1 MAGFNVKAM
10 KKGCFITMEGVDG
23 SGKTTQ
29 LQLTARYLL
38 DRGYEVVTTREPG
51 GTKLAERIRNIVLD
65 ADAAVNPRTEVLLY
79 LAARAEHV
87 EKVIRPALEEGKIV
101 LCDRFADSTMVYQGF
116 VRGVEIDKVKALC
129 AFAADNVQPE
139 LTILL
144 DAAPEALLQRRAD
157 RGVQDRF
164 EQEGLDFQKKVRDG
178 FLLLANARTGINLIF
193 KLEKVFA
200 KPFMIAI
207 PWIHSP
213 MASKLGASPLKQSRH
228 NGEFHLMEC
237 RNHSRR
243 FAHIFS

>member
-1 MAGFNVKAM
+1 MFGVLR
-10 KKGCFITMEGVDG
+10 FIDIIERKVLSLGPD
-23 SGKTTQ
+23 GKTTQ

-87 EKVIRPALEEGKIV
+87 EKVIRPALEGGKIV

-157 RGVQDRF
+157 RGVQDRS
-164 EQEGLDFQKKVRDG
+164 GLP
-178 FLLLANARTGINLIF
+178 
-193 KLEKVFA
+193 EKSAGWFFTA
-200 KPFMIAI
+200 
-207 PWIHSP
+207 
-213 MASKLGASPLKQSRH
+213 
-228 NGEFHLMEC
+228 GEC
-237 RNHSRR
+237 
-243 FAHIFS
+243 

>member
-38 DRGYEVVTTREPG
+38 DRGYEVV
-51 GTKLAERIRNIVLD
+51 KLAERIRNIVLD

-87 EKVIRPALEEGKIV
+87 EKVIRPALEAGKIV

-178 FLLLANARTGINLIF
+178 FLLLANADPERV
-193 KLEKVFA
+193 KKVHALQPAEAVQAEIQKILRDAGF
-200 KPFMIAI
+200 
-207 PWIHSP
+207 
-213 MASKLGASPLKQSRH
+213 
-228 NGEFHLMEC
+228 
-237 RNHSRR
+237 
-243 FAHIFS
+243 

>member
-1 MAGFNVKAM
+1 M
-10 KKGCFITMEGVDG
+10 KKGFFITMEGVDG

-51 GTKLAERIRNIVLD
+51 GTKLAERIRNVVLD
-65 ADAAVNPRTEVLLY
+65 ADTAVNPRTEVLLY

-87 EKVIRPALEEGKIV
+87 EKVIKPALAAGKIV

-116 VRGVEIDKVKALC
+116 VRGIETDKVKALC
-129 AFAADNVQPE
+129 QFAADDVQPE

-164 EQEGLDFQKKVRDG
+164 EQEGLDFQKKVRTG
-178 FLLLANARTGINLIF
+178 FLLLANANPERI
-193 KLEKVFA
+193 KKVSALQNTDAVQAEIRKILVDAGF
-200 KPFMIAI
+200 
-207 PWIHSP
+207 
-213 MASKLGASPLKQSRH
+213 
-228 NGEFHLMEC
+228 
-237 RNHSRR
+237 
-243 FAHIFS
+243 

>member
-87 EKVIRPALEEGKIV
+87 EKVIRPALEAGKIV

-178 FLLLANARTGINLIF
+178 FLLLANADPERV
-193 KLEKVFA
+193 KKVQALQPAEAVQAEIQKILRDAGF
-200 KPFMIAI
+200 
-207 PWIHSP
+207 
-213 MASKLGASPLKQSRH
+213 
-228 NGEFHLMEC
+228 
-237 RNHSRR
+237 
-243 FAHIFS
+243 

>member
-10 KKGCFITMEGVDG
+10 KNGCFITMEGVDG

-87 EKVIRPALEEGKIV
+87 EKVIRPALETGKIV

-116 VRGVEIDKVKALC
+116 VRGVEIDKVKVLC

-178 FLLLANARTGINLIF
+178 FLLLANADPERV
-193 KLEKVFA
+193 KKVHALQPAEAVQAEIQKILRDAGF
-200 KPFMIAI
+200 
-207 PWIHSP
+207 
-213 MASKLGASPLKQSRH
+213 
-228 NGEFHLMEC
+228 
-237 RNHSRR
+237 
-243 FAHIFS
+243 

>member
-1 MAGFNVKAM
+1 MAEFNVKAM

-38 DRGYEVVTTREPG
+38 DRGY
-51 GTKLAERIRNIVLD
+51 

-178 FLLLANARTGINLIF
+178 FLLLANADPERV
-193 KLEKVFA
+193 KKVHALQPAEAVQTEIQKILRDAGF
-200 KPFMIAI
+200 
-207 PWIHSP
+207 
-213 MASKLGASPLKQSRH
+213 
-228 NGEFHLMEC
+228 
-237 RNHSRR
+237 
-243 FAHIFS
+243 

>member
-1 MAGFNVKAM
+1 MMMQGR
-10 KKGCFITMEGVDG
+10 FITIEGVDG

-51 GTKLAERIRNIVLD
+51 GTTMAERIRGLVLD
-65 ADAAVNPRTEVLLY
+65 ADESINPRTELMLY

-87 EKVIRPALEEGKIV
+87 EKVIRPALAAGKIV

-116 VRGVEIDKVKALC
+116 VRGIETAKVKALC
-129 AFAADNVQPE
+129 EFAAGGLQPD

-178 FLLLANARTGINLIF
+178 FLSMADADPARIKKVHALQNAEAVQTDIQKI
-193 KLEKVFA
+193 
-200 KPFMIAI
+200 
-207 PWIHSP
+207 
-213 MASKLGASPLKQSRH
+213 LKDA
-228 NGEFHLMEC
+228 GF
-237 RNHSRR
+237 
-243 FAHIFS
+243 

>member
-1 MAGFNVKAM
+1 M

-51 GTKLAERIRNIVLD
+51 GTKLAERIRNVVLD

-87 EKVIRPALEEGKIV
+87 EKVIRPALEEGKPALEAGKIV

-178 FLLLANARTGINLIF
+178 FLLLANADPERV
-193 KLEKVFA
+193 KKVHALQPAEAVQAEIQKILVEAGF
-200 KPFMIAI
+200 
-207 PWIHSP
+207 
-213 MASKLGASPLKQSRH
+213 
-228 NGEFHLMEC
+228 
-237 RNHSRR
+237 
-243 FAHIFS
+243 